1 MYSMSMV
8 YLIIS
13 LNGKRLISVVRGPPP
28 HTKKN
33 LHSKLIQGEQIDAVG
48 GRVTTYRMEL
58 ATRVQTLANTNAF
71 LEKA

>member
-1 MYSMSMV
+1 MEKGSFQ
-8 YLIIS
+8 L
-13 LNGKRLISVVRGPPP
+13 LEDPP
-28 HTKKN
+28 TQNKN

-71 LEKA
+71 FFRKGMNSFLPSNTSK